1 MQSNVFD
8 RRAKLL
14 QQERAAARADVESYD
29 FLKEEVGYR
38 VADRVLD
45 VAKKMEVGVE
55 DAAMLIWIGES

>member
-45 VAKKMEVGVE
+45 VAKKN
-55 DAAMLIWIGES
+55 IKRFIYGELQQDLGS